1 MRKQK
6 AGTLVN
12 TRLYGVRQKK
22 TVLSARPYG
31 ESLGTVA
38 MLVPDDKS
46 KQSSKRRFFSYE
58 LSWLSEK
65 T

>member
-12 TRLYGVRQKK
+12 TRLYGVTQKK
-22 TVLSARPYG
+22 TVLSARQYG

-38 MLVPDDKS
+38 MLVPDDRS
-46 KQSSKRRFFSYE
+46 KQSSKRRFFFV
-58 LSWLSEK
+58 
-65 T
+65 